1 MLKIFPLFPTR
12 LKKLLD
18 AWKDEIIAI
27 KSRRQASISIRTNF
41 LFYDFVASALNG
53 VRICQAYAFS
63 FANFAHPA
71 YDDHS

>member
-1 MLKIFPLFPTR
+1 MLKIFHLFHPR

-18 AWKDEIIAI
+18 PWKVEIIKI
-27 KSRRQASISIRTNF
+27 KSRRQASISKRTNF

-53 VRICQAYAFS
+53 VSICQPYAFS
-63 FANFAHPA
+63 FANFAHLA